1 MHVFFLGGS
10 SQQTPVVLCGL
21 FIFINVTLRFI
32 IVISMHV
39 IFLFALQVYIT
50 CTTLVLQC
58 YSKHSIDS
66 LQVWNDERGF
76 PGGLGHNVEQVQ
88 SRNRPPRADK
98 TTVRDGKHQHH
109 VASS

>member
-1 MHVFFLGGS
+1 MQVFLGGS

-88 SRNRPPRADK
+88 SGNRPPGADK
-98 TTVRDGKHQHH
+98 TTVRDGQHQHH